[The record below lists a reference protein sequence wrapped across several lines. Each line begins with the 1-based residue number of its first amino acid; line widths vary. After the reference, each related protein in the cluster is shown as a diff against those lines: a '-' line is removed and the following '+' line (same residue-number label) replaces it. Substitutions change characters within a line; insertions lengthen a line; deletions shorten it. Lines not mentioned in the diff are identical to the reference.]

1 MLGCKTSASG
11 PWARPN
17 GKELGLRIIHLLK
30 GERVLVETEQS
41 VFHFN
46 EPGSFPLGQL
56 ATASRYRVCKEVDEG
71 VEGSPTIVEV
81 ILNG

>member
-1 MLGCKTSASG
+1 MLGCKTSVDG
-11 PWARPN
+11 PWSRSN

-30 GERVLVETEQS
+30 GERIRIETEQS
-41 VFHFN
+41 VFMFK
-46 EPGSFPLGQL
+46 EPGSFPLGHL
-56 ATASRYRVCKEVDEG
+56 ADASRYRVCKEVDEG